1 MHRVVLLW
9 STHGLYRAAEPRH
22 RRTRFYDRREYTADE
37 PHADESENTWARAAG
52 ANRRLTLHRQ
62 SCYTSSVSEK
72 LIHAI
77 IPVGMLQCNCSIL
90 GDAETR
96 EAIVVDPGDEVERI
110 LEILREH
117 RLNVRAIVST
127 HTHIDH
133 VGGLARLHAATK
145 APVLIH
151 EADLEL
157 YRHLDMQAQFLG
169 MRTPESMRIE
179 DFVKEGDSVRWGGY
193 AARVIHTPGHTP
205 GSISLLVEKGPPSA
219 EASVQRARPQ
229 AAKASAEAPLRE
241 HAVEAAPS
249 PSRKSGT
256 EPGRLV
262 AGDTLFQGSIGRT
275 DLWGG
280 SMKDILNSIRQ
291 KLLSLPDQTLVIPG
305 HGENTT
311 IGTERAENPYLR

>member
-1 MHRVVLLW
+1 M
-9 STHGLYRAAEPRH
+9 
-22 RRTRFYDRREYTADE
+22 
-37 PHADESENTWARAAG
+37 
-52 ANRRLTLHRQ
+52 
-62 SCYTSSVSEK
+62 SEK
-72 LIHAI
+72 LIHEI

-90 GDAETR
+90 GDPETR
-96 EAIVVDPGDEVERI
+96 DAIVVDPGDEVERI

-117 RLNVRAIVST
+117 QLNVRAIVST

-133 VGGLARLHAATK
+133 VGGLAKLHAATK

-169 MRTPESMRIE
+169 MRTPESIRIE
-179 DFVKEGDSVRWGGY
+179 DFVKEDDRVRWGGY

-205 GSISLLVEKGPPSA
+205 GSISLLVEKGLPSS
-219 EASVQRARPQ
+219 EQGYLERARPSS
-229 AAKASAEAPLRE
+229 AKDSAESCLPARLRE
-241 HAVEAAPS
+241 RVGEAALPR
-249 PSRKSGT
+249 SRAAATG
-256 EPGRLV
+256 PGRLL

-280 SMKDILNSIRQ
+280 SMKDILNSIRE
-291 KLLSLPDQTLVIPG
+291 KLLALPDETLVIPG

-311 IGTERAENPYLR
+311 IGEERAENPYLR